1 MWAQFRQKK
10 EVGFNLQQRIIYWRQ
25 IGSLIVLFCFRLNI
39 NLEMWSEAEKAAVK
53 LQDTK
58 NRLTE
63 IFRETESSTTQCDKF
78 KLFISLRLYVKSIL
92 RIVEVQNVPL

>member
-1 MWAQFRQKK
+1 MFSRKENCSIFRNFIGQCALNLGRK

-63 IFRETESSTTQCDKF
+63 IFREAERCAVTKT
-78 KLFISLRLYVKSIL
+78 
-92 RIVEVQNVPL
+92 